1 MRMYFYREATIIL
14 ILAISLS
21 AISGFTKLNE
31 VSSKK
36 YNKNVDRLLQTS
48 ICLQAKPDDAE
59 LTGYFQL
66 PEIDSISANKSREQL
81 RPYEDNEDA
90 ASDSEKVDEATKRRL
105 YRQLQFAFDNYQ
117 EFEIMQMSKKI
128 LLMPSQLSK
137 IIQLTIRAEDI
148 EAAAEK
154 GGGFDEYL
162 YDALRTTRS
171 EIRMYGKDVEFFDDE
186 GNDLRGLPS
195 GPPFW
200 PWGRR
205 WM

>member
-1 MRMYFYREATIIL
+1 MYFYRGATVIL
-14 ILAISLS
+14 IFAVSLS
-21 AISGFTKLNE
+21 ATSGFTKSNE
-31 VSSKK
+31 VPSRKH
-36 YNKNVDRLLQTS
+36 NKNVDRLS
-48 ICLQAKPDDAE
+48 KCLQAKPDDAE

-66 PEIDSISANKSREQL
+66 PEIDSSSAYKSREKL
-81 RPYEDNEDA
+81 RPYEDDEDT

-105 YRQLQFAFDNYQ
+105 YRQLLFAFDNYQ
-117 EFEIMQMSKKI
+117 EFEIMKMSKKI
-128 LLMPSQLSK
+128 LLMPSQLAK
-137 IIQLTIRAEDI
+137 LIQLTIRAEDI

-186 GNDLRGLPS
+186 GKDLRGLPS

-205 WM
+205 KM